1 MAEFLTEVVFGVLVL
16 GMAAMWI
23 PHELSIRRLRADLDA
38 AREELQELR
47 REDGLA

>member
-38 AREELQELR
+38 AREEITEMKASN
-47 REDGLA
+47 EVA